1 MTSAIA
7 ESVKPRG
14 PPRSSRRKASQV
26 NGMLMHMSMH
36 SVSLLIEAILLKA
49 KSLEGLGRVTGTN

>member
-7 ESVKPRG
+7 ESIKSRS
-14 PPRSSRRKASQV
+14 SSRRKTSQV

-36 SVSLLIEAILLKA
+36 SVSLLLEAILLKA
-49 KSLEGLGRVTGTN
+49 KSLEGLGRVTGRY